1 MPSLLQQWSPN
12 RRHRTLAISG
22 GNGQPPAE
30 QAGERSIEAARRGY
44 PSSQNT
50 WEPAAHLN
58 ARVISEFNEAR
69 MGLDEETERMT
80 TAVQVRRA
88 RARVSSPPPPGHQ
101 PRRDAQ
107 SQPPRRSRS
116 ERLPWGSVR
125 LAQRRLLLTAAMRRQ
140 PSLRPSKE
148 RPSPRPRAKPGQR
161 ARGSEPRCA
170 ISRVQQD
177 RAYWHCA
184 TSTA

>member
-69 MGLDEETERMT
+69 MGLDEETENDD
-80 TAVQVRRA
+80 
-88 RARVSSPPPPGHQ
+88 SSAGEESESEGEQPAAPRPP
-101 PRRDAQ
+101 AKK
-107 SQPPRRSRS
+107 RRSVAA
-116 ERLPWGSVR
+116 PAPQPVR
-125 LAQRRLLLTAAMRRQ
+125 APAVGKRATRPAPLAPDSSDEEAAQPKAKQRKAQ
-140 PSLRPSKE
+140 PKAKGKARPKSKG
-148 RPSPRPRAKPGQR
+148 K
-161 ARGSEPRCA
+161 
-170 ISRVQQD
+170 
-177 RAYWHCA
+177 
-184 TSTA
+184 